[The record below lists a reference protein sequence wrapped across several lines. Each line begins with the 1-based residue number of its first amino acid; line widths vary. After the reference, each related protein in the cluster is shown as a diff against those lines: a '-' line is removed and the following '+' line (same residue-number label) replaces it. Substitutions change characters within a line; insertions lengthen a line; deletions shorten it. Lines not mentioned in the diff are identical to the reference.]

1 MMIMMMNDRYILQ
14 PPPPPLPRYG
24 RILCTVTTTILF
36 LLSASTTTAASAW
49 LPSSSSLL
57 LLPRKPYALL
67 PSSSQPQH
75 PPIFSSSQHQ
85 ELDDD
90 ENTNHHSNSGCHID
104 NQLLDS
110 PIRENVL
117 HSPQRRRF
125 WSQRVLPSLF
135 AGLSSSL
142 LPTTQLLP
150 AAATATIFG
159 ESNLPTTKFTNR
171 IMEQIRIWEQ
181 DEADQ
186 MQYHGE
192 LERGDAG
199 NHGKV
204 EAYPSLLVP
213 ILQIDQQLQHIQ
225 QLLVVVAT
233 PGSDPPLTAER
244 DDRRRR
250 MDRYTTV
257 MDLLQ
262 QPQYDIIAFKRIF
275 NAYADN
281 IYYSDPDRANVYLG
295 GGGTFPLCCIVVGY
309 LYIYIL
315 LVPHW
320 NSQRNFKKTISTL
333 LNLWNSLLTRVL
345 LLLFVTATPKSIQSM
360 AYLLRNEILD
370 NINNLRA
377 ELQYQISTRTETNQP
392 NDHTDNDNEDDDD
405 DVSRYAQAAYTAMQ
419 RYMEIIPPT
428 EIQRAETL
436 SGRDITI

>member
-1 MMIMMMNDRYILQ
+1 MMMNDRYILQ
-14 PPPPPLPRYG
+14 QPPPPRYG
-24 RILCTVTTTILF
+24 RILCTVTTMILC

-57 LLPRKPYALL
+57 PRKPYALL
-67 PSSSQPQH
+67 PSCSQPQH

-104 NQLLDS
+104 NQLLDG
-110 PIRENVL
+110 PIFRENVL

-135 AGLSSSL
+135 AGLSS
-142 LPTTQLLP
+142 LPTQLLP
-150 AAATATIFG
+150 AAAAATTIFG
-159 ESNLPTTKFTNR
+159 DSNRPTTEFTNR

-199 NHGKV
+199 NRGKV

-213 ILQIDQQLQHIQ
+213 ILQIHQQLQHIQ

-233 PGSDPPLTAER
+233 PGSDPKTTAER
-244 DDRRRR
+244 DNRRR

-309 LYIYIL
+309 IYIYIY
-315 LVPHW
+315 
-320 NSQRNFKKTISTL
+320 I
-333 LNLWNSLLTRVL
+333 
-345 LLLFVTATPKSIQSM
+345 
-360 AYLLRNEILD
+360 
-370 NINNLRA
+370 
-377 ELQYQISTRTETNQP
+377 
-392 NDHTDNDNEDDDD
+392 
-405 DVSRYAQAAYTAMQ
+405 
-419 RYMEIIPPT
+419 
-428 EIQRAETL
+428 
-436 SGRDITI
+436 

>member
-1 MMIMMMNDRYILQ
+1 MMMNDVYILQ
-14 PPPPPLPRYG
+14 PP
-24 RILCTVTTTILF
+24 RILCTVTTILF

-49 LPSSSSLL
+49 LPSSSLL
-57 LLPRKPYALL
+57 LLPRKPHSLL
-67 PSSSQPQH
+67 PSSSQPQLRQH
-75 PPIFSSSQHQ
+75 SPIFSSSQHQ

-104 NQLLDS
+104 IDNQLLLDG
-110 PIRENVL
+110 PIRGNVL

-125 WSQRVLPSLF
+125 WSQRVLPTLF

-142 LPTTQLLP
+142 PTQLLP
-150 AAATATIFG
+150 AAAATIFG
-159 ESNLPTTKFTNR
+159 EANLPTEFKNR

-199 NHGKV
+199 NRGKV

-225 QLLVVVAT
+225 QLLVVVVT
-233 PGSDPPLTAER
+233 PGSDPKTTAER
-244 DDRRRR
+244 DDRRR

-257 MDLLQ
+257 MDILQ

-295 GGGTFPLCCIVVGY
+295 GGGTFPLRFLLSDIY
-309 LYIYIL
+309 MYIYIL
-315 LVPHW
+315 LVPHG
-320 NSQRNFKKTISTL
+320 NSQRIKKKQFSPISTCEIPFPFVFCYCCCCL
-333 LNLWNSLLTRVL
+333 LQPHPNRYKVWPICYGTKYWIILIIYV
-345 LLLFVTATPKSIQSM
+345 
-360 AYLLRNEILD
+360 RNC
-370 NINNLRA
+370 NIKF
-377 ELQYQISTRTETNQP
+377 
-392 NDHTDNDNEDDDD
+392 
-405 DVSRYAQAAYTAMQ
+405 
-419 RYMEIIPPT
+419 
-428 EIQRAETL
+428 
-436 SGRDITI
+436 